1 MGVLMC
7 IFAILCLIIL
17 TITLIMVCKIGCK
30 YDDMRMEIN
39 KLYKTQEMQDY
50 FLSGH
55 NDMLKTFQKI
65 LKQLLLTERE

>member
-1 MGVLMC
+1 
-7 IFAILCLIIL
+7 
-17 TITLIMVCKIGCK
+17 MVCKIGCK

>member
-1 MGVLMC
+1 
-7 IFAILCLIIL
+7 
-17 TITLIMVCKIGCK
+17 MVCKIGCK

-50 FLSGH
+50 FLSAH